1 MFQEQ
6 VLSKHVSRL
15 NIWSKRGNKDAEIR
29 TPASSFQGF
38 AQETGIGK
46 AILHDGSESV
56 EAKVNKVIVL
66 SDDLSTRTREVE
78 GV

>member
-1 MFQEQ
+1 MNRFSQNTFQD
-6 VLSKHVSRL
+6 SAY
-15 NIWSKRGNKDAEIR
+15 DAKEETRTPKIR

-46 AILHDGSESV
+46 AVFHDGSESV